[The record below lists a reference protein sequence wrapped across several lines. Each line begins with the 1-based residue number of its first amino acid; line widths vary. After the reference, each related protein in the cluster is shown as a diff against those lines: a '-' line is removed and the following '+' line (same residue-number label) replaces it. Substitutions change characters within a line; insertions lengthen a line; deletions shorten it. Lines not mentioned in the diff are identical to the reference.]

1 MVMKK
6 GTKRIPL
13 GHKYR
18 LQKKVKAHH
27 RKLKKLAKK
36 GGFLHPRKQKPFEL
50 NIPKSWP
57 HKEAMLKEVLAEKK
71 DAEGVL
77 LLCACLSRFPV
88 QAVASFVFGQLTSP
102 FSQ

>member
-1 MVMKK
+1 M
-6 GTKRIPL
+6 

-71 DAEGVL
+71 DAEARRSDHRVMVKEKKKQKKKEKE
-77 LLCACLSRFPV
+77 AKPDSDEEI
-88 QAVASFVFGQLTSP
+88 
-102 FSQ
+102 